1 MIKSMTGFGKDLVC
15 LPGKTINIE
24 IKSVNSKSFD
34 FMSRV
39 PPQYRGKEPEIR
51 TKIQSILV
59 RGKIEFNIIEN
70 LGEAASSL
78 NINSHAVKK
87 HFNSLQQV
95 SEELGIESSSDWLS
109 AIIRIPDVLIQKS
122 EELDPDVWHH
132 ILEGIE
138 KATLALDNYR
148 QQEGKSLGTDF
159 RDRIHNIKNFQL
171 EIPAFEEQRIEH
183 LKARFEKDLSDV
195 IDRSKIDENRLEQE
209 LIYYMEKLD
218 ITEEKVRLDQHLD
231 YFLEVLEEEQSQ
243 GKKLNFISQEIGR
256 ELNTLGSKA
265 NQAQIQHLIV
275 KMKDELEKIKEQ
287 LLNIL

>member
-39 PPQYRGKEPEIR
+39 PAQYREKEPEIR
-51 TKIQSILV
+51 TKLQSILV
-59 RGKIEFNIIEN
+59 RGKVEFNIIEN
-70 LGEAASSL
+70 VGEAASSL
-78 NINSHAVKK
+78 NINTHAVKK

-95 SEELGIESSSDWLS
+95 SEELGLESSSDWLS
-109 AIIRIPDVLIQKS
+109 ALVRIPDVLIQKT
-122 EELDPDVWHH
+122 EELDPGLWQN
-132 ILEGIE
+132 IMEGIE
-138 KATLALDNYR
+138 KAAFALDNYR

-159 RDRIHNIKNFQL
+159 SDRIHNIRNFQM
-171 EIPAFEEQRIEH
+171 EIPAFEELRIQH

-218 ITEEKVRLDQHLD
+218 ITEEKVRLSQHLD
-231 YFLEVLEEEQSQ
+231 YFLEVLNEDQSQ